1 MNSSMFPRARKRL
14 APRPGTWLLLAAT
27 ALSGLGGLSGCGS
40 TTQPLENP
48 YLTQSHPWVDEGVQM
63 TASLA
68 SGYLSDQQWDSATNG
83 WGPVE
88 RDRSNAESVAGDG
101 RVMTINS
108 QTFSKG
114 LGVHAVSEISYSL
127 GGNCSSFTAIVGLDD
142 EVDIQNRWGTVSFE
156 VYGDNNK
163 LFDSGVMSG
172 TSPAQSISVSLTGR
186 QTLRLLVTNGSDN
199 VYYDHADWAE
209 ARVTCGT
216 VNPTASLG
224 RWDAPFT
231 WPIVAI
237 HASLLPNGKIIT
249 WNAGEQPTQAN
260 KADLFD
266 PASGS
271 HTQVPINTAN
281 IFCSGHTLLPDG
293 RLLVAGGH
301 LVNNGDGIPQTNL
314 FDYRDNSWTRAQ
326 DMNAG
331 RWYPSVITLGT
342 GEALVASGSIVDGTF
357 NETPQVWGSQGTGW
371 RDLTGAKDGRSYYP
385 WIFQAPDGRVFNSGP
400 STAME
405 WITTTG
411 SGTAA
416 YAGNRDAVDYRDYGS
431 SVMYQPGKILV
442 IAGADPPVASTTK
455 IDLNQNA
462 KLEPGPT
469 LAVPRRQLN
478 ATILPDGSVLVTGG
492 SSGAGFNNEASAV
505 LAAELWNPNTNT
517 FRTLSSMKV
526 ARIYHSTV
534 VLMPDGRVLSMG
546 GGNGGGGIN
555 HLDAEYFNPPYL
567 FNPDGSAA
575 PRPSISSAPTSVG
588 YNQGFTVTTPNA
600 TAISR
605 VTLVRLSSVT
615 HAFNMNQRFMDLA
628 FSKASNGLSVT
639 APLNQNIA
647 PPGHYLLSILNG
659 NGVPSVSKVVQ
670 IVAGTPPPPPPP
682 PGDCAPPAPP
692 ANATDRM
699 TNLDATLWN
708 YSVHQTA
715 VSQCGTS
722 VVKSTGTGTDFAA
735 TFGRKSSLPG
745 GSSISIQ
752 FKLESLVGDT
762 YLSLA
767 SGGATY
773 QRFGIVELGG
783 KLFAQG
789 YLGDGNWAG
798 IPLTGNLKVDT
809 WYEIK
814 FNTTGPLFTLEIRER
829 GQGPVIASF
838 SKAMG
843 SGRTWFF
850 QNWIDQGSVYFA
862 NYAETSSGTGGTGG
876 VAGSLYRAINLN
888 GPSLSFEGKT
898 FEASQQAADLLAG
911 PYAFTDERVTLQ
923 PAVSDVNKT
932 KMLRSSIF
940 GYGTVGG
947 QVKLNNVPTGNYNVY
962 LYVWEDNLNETFS
975 LKLNGQTVESNLQS
989 GPAGTWRKLGPYP
1002 VNVTA
1007 GSIEMS
1013 SSGGAANFSGL
1024 EVYRQ

>member
-1 MNSSMFPRARKRL
+1 MMTAMFPRAQKRF
-14 APRPGTWLLLAAT
+14 APRHGSWLLLLTVAT
-27 ALSGLGGLSGCGS
+27 LSGCGS

-48 YLTQSHPWVDEGVQM
+48 YLTQSHPWVDTGVQL
-63 TASLA
+63 TASLT

-88 RDRSNAESVAGDG
+88 RDRSNAEAVAGDG
-101 RVMTINS
+101 RTMTINA

-114 LGVHAVSEISYSL
+114 LGVHALSEITYSL
-127 GGNCSSFTAIVGLDD
+127 GGNCSSFTATVGVDD
-142 EVDIQNRWGTVSFE
+142 EVDNQNRWGTVSFE
-156 VYGDNNK
+156 VYGDNSK

-172 TSPAQSISVSLTGR
+172 TSPAQSISVSLAGR
-186 QTLRLLVTNGSDN
+186 QTLRLLVTNGGDN

-216 VNPTASLG
+216 VSAVSSLG
-224 RWDAPFT
+224 RWDPPFA
-231 WPIVAI
+231 WPVVAI
-237 HASLLPNGKIIT
+237 HASVLPNGKVIT
-249 WNAGEQPTQAN
+249 WNAGEQPTQVT

-271 HTQVPINTAN
+271 HTLVPINTAN
-281 IFCSGHTLLPDG
+281 VFCSGHTFLPDG

-331 RWYPSVITLGT
+331 RWYPSAITLGT
-342 GEALVASGSIVDGTF
+342 GEALVASGSSVNGTF
-357 NETPQVWGSQGTGW
+357 NETPQVWGSQSTGW
-371 RDLTGAKDGRSYYP
+371 RDLAGAKDGRSYYP

-411 SGTAA
+411 GGTAT
-416 YAGNRDAVDYRDYGS
+416 YAGNRDAVDYRDYGT

-442 IAGADPPVASTTK
+442 LAGADPPVTSTTK

-462 KLEPGPT
+462 KLEDGPR

-478 ATILPDGSVLVTGG
+478 ATVLPDGSVLVTGG

-505 LAAELWNPNTNT
+505 LSAELWNPNTNT

-526 ARIYHSTV
+526 ARIYHSTA

-555 HLDAEYFNPPYL
+555 HFDAEYFNPPYL

-575 PRPSISSAPTSVG
+575 SRPSISGAPASVG
-588 YNQGFTVTTPNA
+588 YNQGFTLATPNA
-600 TAISR
+600 TSISR

-628 FSKASNGLSVT
+628 FSRASNGLSVT

-659 NGVPSVSKVVQ
+659 NGVPSVSKVLQ
-670 IVAGTPPPPPPP
+670 IVANTTTPPT
-682 PGDCAPPAPP
+682 GECAPPAAPT
-692 ANATDRM
+692 NVTDRM

-708 YSVHQTA
+708 YSVHQSA

-735 TFGRKSSLPG
+735 TFGRKSSLPS
-745 GSSISIQ
+745 GSSVSIQ
-752 FKLESLVGDT
+752 FKLDSSLGDT

-773 QRFGIVELGG
+773 QRFGIAQVGG
-783 KLFAQG
+783 KLYGQG
-789 YLGDGNWAG
+789 YLGDGNWSG
-798 IPLTGNLKVDT
+798 TQLTGTLKVDT
-809 WYEIK
+809 WYELK
-814 FNTTGPLFTLEIRER
+814 FNTTAPLFTLEVRER

-843 SGRTWFF
+843 AGRTWFF
-850 QNWIDQGSVYFA
+850 QNWIDQGNAYFA
-862 NYAETSSGTGGTGG
+862 NYLETSSGTGPGTGG
-876 VAGSLYRAINLN
+876 TAGSLYRAINLN
-888 GPSLSFEGKT
+888 GPSVSFEGKS
-898 FEASQQAADLLAG
+898 FEASQQAADLIAG

-923 PAVSDVNKT
+923 PAVIDVNKA
-932 KMLRSSIF
+932 KMLRSSVF
-940 GYGTVGG
+940 GYGTLGG
-947 QVKLNNVPTGNYNVY
+947 QVRLNNVPSGNYNVY
-962 LYVWEDNLNETFS
+962 LYIWEDNFNETFS
-975 LKLNGQTVESNLQS
+975 LKLNGQTVESGIQS
-989 GPAGTWRKLGPYP
+989 GPAGSWRKLGPYP
-1002 VNVTA
+1002 VNVGS
-1007 GSIEMS
+1007 GSIEVS